1 MIHKVSCIS
10 LLLALTLAGYAVK
23 TMALSAYETDTAT
36 ARTVRTAQAKD
47 KVVLQGTFR
56 GAAASYQVDGKVKL
70 IDQGGKWMVRLAPD
84 FTSTQGPDLYVW
96 LMKGGTMAEGG
107 LDLGLLKNIKGLQ
120 TYAVPAG
127 IDVSRFQRVII
138 WCKEFRVL
146 FGAAQ
151 LK

>member
-1 MIHKVSCIS
+1 M
-10 LLLALTLAGYAVK
+10 
-23 TMALSAYETDTAT
+23 
-36 ARTVRTAQAKD
+36 
-47 KVVLQGTFR
+47 VLQGTFR
-56 GAAASYQVDGKVKL
+56 GASASYQVDGKAKL
-70 IDQGGKWMVRLAPD
+70 IDLGGKWMVRLAPD
-84 FTSTQGPDLYVW
+84 FKSTQGPDLYVW

-107 LDLGLLKNIKGLQ
+107 LDLGLLKNIKGSQ

-138 WCKEFRVL
+138 WCKKFRVL